1 MLVLLG
7 AFTGA
12 RGLGRG
18 YNARAVVT
26 VRVAMEAAGMVSAK
40 IILFYYDEIR
50 LYFDST

>member
-12 RGLGRG
+12 QGLGRG

-26 VRVAMEAAGMVSAK
+26 VRVAMEAAGMVSGK
-40 IILFYYDEIR
+40 FKNYYD
-50 LYFDST
+50 